1 MITFTMSFVRLKNI
15 KTLKISLF
23 LLFVSSFPL
32 GNIAGGVFKEK
43 NKRWFESAFFE
54 FVIKNKDK
62 PMQNVNANLISIY
75 DYLVEPEIRDEFYL
89 DEFSGGAKEDGRG
102 KRKKTFFVSNRA
114 NIVKKSS
121 TLSVKGE
128 EEKDLYRK
136 VFDVVNSVVVLEEC
150 YEAIKDLIRKEE
162 NGNDNLFLINQN
174 FKKELQ
180 KLPKNMKTT
189 RKNFDAV
196 LTTYNRL
203 DLIERIEASWKMF
216 RAICDF
222 AISKK
227 KS

>member
-1 MITFTMSFVRLKNI
+1 MYIIYIFIYSFY
-15 KTLKISLF
+15 KIL
-23 LLFVSSFPL
+23 L

-75 DYLVEPEIRDEFYL
+75 DYLVEPELRDDFYL
-89 DEFSGGAKEDGRG
+89 EDFSGGSRDDGRG
-102 KRKKTFFVSNRA
+102 KRKKTLFLNNKAPIAKKASTVS
-114 NIVKKSS
+114 
-121 TLSVKGE
+121 LKGE
-128 EEKDLYRK
+128 DERDLYRK

-150 YEAIKDLIRKEE
+150 YEGIKDLIRKEE

-203 DLIERIEASWKMF
+203 DLIERIEAAWKMF

-227 KS
+227 KL